1 VIKIILRKL
10 KSLPKC
16 LIGDT
21 NYGKFVV
28 IARAR
33 TGSNLLLSLLNNHPQ
48 IRAYGE
54 KFSHLGSKNTKLIFN
69 EIFPKKS
76 TKTIGFKLFYYHPID
91 SEDKSIWEILKNDT
105 NFKIIHLQRKNVLR
119 AHISEL
125 IARKSDL
132 WMDRGSNEV
141 GLVKKKININ
151 VDEFYRVLEKNEKH
165 IEKVKNQFQ
174 QHKMIDVFYED
185 LVDNRSK
192 TMERVFDF
200 LNVSNHDSK
209 TDLIKQ
215 NPEKMNDL
223 IMNYEELV
231 EKLINSKYS
240 FMLEE

>member
-1 VIKIILRKL
+1 VIKIILTKL
-10 KSLPKC
+10 KSLPEC

-21 NYGKFVV
+21 NYEKFVV

-33 TGSNLLLSLLNNHPQ
+33 TGSNLLLSLLNNHQQ
-48 IRAYGE
+48 IRAFGE
-54 KFSHLGSKNTKLIFN
+54 KFSRLGNKNTKLIFN

-119 AHISEL
+119 THISEL
-125 IARKSDL
+125 IARKLDL
-132 WMDRGSNEV
+132 WTDRGRSEI

-151 VDEFYRVLEKNEKH
+151 VDEFYRVLEKNEKQ
-165 IEKVKNQFQ
+165 IEKVKNKFQ

>member
-1 VIKIILRKL
+1 VIKIILTKL
-10 KSLPKC
+10 KSLPEC

-48 IRAYGE
+48 IRALGE
-54 KFSHLGSKNTKLIFN
+54 KFSRLGNKNTKLIFN

-119 AHISEL
+119 THISEL
-125 IARKSDL
+125 IARKLDL
-132 WMDRGSNEV
+132 WTDRGRSEI

-200 LNVSNHDSK
+200 LNVSNYDSK
-209 TDLIKQ
+209 TDLLKQ

-223 IMNYEELV
+223 IMNHEELV

>member
-1 VIKIILRKL
+1 MIKIILTKL
-10 KSLPKC
+10 KSLPEC

-48 IRAYGE
+48 IRALGE
-54 KFSHLGSKNTKLIFN
+54 KFSRLGNKNTKLIFN

-119 AHISEL
+119 THISEL
-125 IARKSDL
+125 IARKLDL
-132 WMDRGSNEV
+132 WTDRGRSEI

-200 LNVSNHDSK
+200 LNVSNYDSK
-209 TDLIKQ
+209 TDLLKQ

-223 IMNYEELV
+223 IMNHEELV